1 MARRT
6 PPPIEQVLG
15 SGRFARARARE
26 ERRPLLIDFRRRRLE
41 EHALGWTPNRD
52 FNAWLRGGVGR
63 LALVQTKFADAERWY
78 DQTQRGREA
87 DGLLDEA
94 SAEP

>member
-6 PPPIEQVLG
+6 PPPIEQVRLCAVWRPTAMLFDS
-15 SGRFARARARE
+15 SGK
-26 ERRPLLIDFRRRRLE
+26 ERVRLE
-41 EHALGWTPNRD
+41 GYVPNRD

-63 LALVQTKFADAERWY
+63 LALVQKKFADAERWY

-87 DGLLDEA
+87 DGLQDEA